1 MRMFLARRAM
11 SAALVLV
18 SVSILTFVIARVL
31 PADPA
36 ALYAGR
42 RQRAAQIQ
50 AVRIKLG
57 LDQPL
62 PQQYLRFVGTMV
74 QGDWGVSFKTKRP
87 IGQDILT
94 LLPSTLELLF
104 TSMLITV
111 IFGISLGAMSGWTEL
126 RLLNRLGQWLALL
139 GVATPPFWL
148 AMLLQL
154 LFFGWLRWLP
164 ISGRI
169 SNETELFNPITQITG
184 MAVLD
189 ALLTTNWLAAGDALQ
204 HLILPAIVLAISPT
218 CLLFRLTRAAML
230 ETKAEMYV
238 TAARARGVRT
248 MRLLFRHAMKTI
260 LGPLLNALGLILAYS
275 LTGTILVETMFD
287 WPGLGRYL
295 TEAILDSDF
304 PVIMVVTLIT
314 TIAFVWV
321 DFMADVIQAWVD
333 PRASLS

>member
-1 MRMFLARRAM
+1 MRMFLARRAL
-11 SAALVLV
+11 SGLLVLV
-18 SVSILTFVIARVL
+18 SVSILTFVIAQVL

-50 AVRIKLG
+50 AVRVKLG

-62 PQQYLRFVGTMV
+62 PQQYLRFVGAIV

-104 TSMLITV
+104 ASMLITV
-111 IFGISLGAMSGWTEL
+111 IFGIPLGALSGWTL
-126 RLLNRLGQWLALL
+126 SHPLNQMGQWLALL
-139 GVATPPFWL
+139 GVTMPPFWL

-154 LFFGWLRWLP
+154 FFFGWLRWLP
-164 ISGRI
+164 IAGRL
-169 SNETELFNPITQITG
+169 SNETELFNPITHITG
-184 MAVLD
+184 VAVLD
-189 ALLTTNWLAAGDALQ
+189 ALLTTNWMAAGDALQ
-204 HLILPAIVLAISPT
+204 HLILPAVVLAINPT
-218 CLLFRLTRAAML
+218 CLLFRLTRAAIL

-238 TAARARGVRT
+238 TAARARGVCEF
-248 MRLLFRHAMKTI
+248 RLLFRHAMKI
-260 LGPLLNALGLILAYS
+260 VLNPLLNALGLILAYS
-275 LTGTILVETMFD
+275 LAGTILVETMFD

-304 PVIMVVTLIT
+304 PVIMVVTLIAT
-314 TIAFVWV
+314 VGFVWI